1 MRSQQHHSKSLLLE
15 LPVELRLLIYDY
27 ALFSYEHVTI
37 STGLKGS
44 FASPVDSGY
53 ASDDGHDSDEL
64 IPGLPS
70 DFEPAVL
77 PRFDPD
83 FLHLEQPPIFE
94 NSHADSAAKDGAAS
108 DDDDPLARHRANLP
122 LTTPLALLQTNR
134 QIKDELTWHLKS
146 QRTQERKL
154 SLYMTYPYGLLVFQN
169 LCPDL
174 IRLVR
179 SIHISGYYYPPHA
192 QEQVKRAAECRWLQR
207 LYTQPPPIDES
218 VIKFANDALK
228 RLTRTILSPS
238 PKIPMEELEMRIY
251 HPGPKGNELIWR
263 GDGPSSPICVA
274 LCNTHGGSIE
284 SSVTQGGRG
293 AGAWLKITPNEEAR
307 TLTQR
312 WKRFTDGNS
321 KEECE
326 GWVVNPEWPLPPPAP
341 PAPSPPAAA
350 AASGPSSPSDHSDPG
365 DESNS

>member
-1 MRSQQHHSKSLLLE
+1 MRSPPNAKCLLLE

-27 ALFSYEHVTI
+27 ALFSADHVTI
-37 STGLKGS
+37 ASGLKCS

-53 ASDDGHDSDEL
+53 ESDDGRDSDEL
-64 IPGLPS
+64 IPGLPP
-70 DFEPAVL
+70 DCEPVVL

-83 FLHLEQPPIFE
+83 FLHIEQPPIFD
-94 NSHADSAAKDGAAS
+94 NCHAQDGAPAAAE
-108 DDDDPLARHRANLP
+108 DPVARYRANLP
-122 LTTPLALLQTNR
+122 FGTPLALLQTSR

-154 SLYMTYPYGLLVFQN
+154 SLYMTYPYGLLVFQH

-192 QEQVKRAAECRWLQR
+192 QEQVKRAVECRWLQR

-218 VIKFANDALK
+218 VIKSANSALK
-228 RLTRTILSPS
+228 KLTRTILSQS
-238 PKIPMEELEMRIY
+238 PKAPMEELEMRIY

-312 WKRFTDGNS
+312 WKRFGDGNS
-321 KEECE
+321 KQECE

-341 PAPSPPAAA
+341 ASAPASSA
-350 AASGPSSPSDHSDPG
+350 SSPAEPASPG
-365 DESNS
+365 NESSS